1 MGSVADVELTPSEQ
15 QRLRGELY
23 TLLARRRL
31 VVLEHAAW
39 LGATDDDTGAM
50 SHARPEID
58 RLERRIA
65 QLRQVLDPVAQDT
78 AIGRAQGTVGFGA
91 RVTVL
96 WDDGAEETYTI
107 VGPAANDPRQG
118 WISTDSPVGQGLLGR
133 RLGERVNIAT
143 PSGTSRL
150 VVLAVA

>member
-1 MGSVADVELTPSEQ
+1 
-15 QRLRGELY
+15 
-23 TLLARRRL
+23 
-31 VVLEHAAW
+31 
-39 LGATDDDTGAM
+39 M

-58 RLERRIA
+58 RLEQRIA
-65 QLRQVLDPVAQDT
+65 QLRQALDPVGQGT
-78 AIGRAQGTVGFGA
+78 AIGRAKGTVGLGA

-133 RLGERVNIAT
+133 CLGERVNIPT
-143 PSGTSRL
+143 PTGPNRL